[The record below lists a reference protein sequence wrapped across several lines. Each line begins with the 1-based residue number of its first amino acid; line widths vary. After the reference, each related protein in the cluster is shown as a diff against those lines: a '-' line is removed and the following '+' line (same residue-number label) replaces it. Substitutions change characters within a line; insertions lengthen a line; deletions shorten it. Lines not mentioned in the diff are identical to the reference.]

1 MCPPVLK
8 LWDTQGLPY
17 DLANVIFVLLISS
30 GTLPYPKGEKNRT
43 YVWYLKYGSISKYG
57 YYSTIVDL
65 VNMESVPKITAL
77 GLNMMVK
84 NGLES
89 FILKS
94 LHVEETYFY
103 Y

>member
-1 MCPPVLK
+1 
-8 LWDTQGLPY
+8 
-17 DLANVIFVLLISS
+17 
-30 GTLPYPKGEKNRT
+30 
-43 YVWYLKYGSISKYG
+43 
-57 YYSTIVDL
+57 
-65 VNMESVPKITAL
+65 MESVPKITAF